1 MQFFKRWQ
9 VHVVLFI
16 LGFFLLNMIIE
27 FLFLRIDGDN
37 MLMMTD
43 MQQTEN
49 IDIVFVG
56 NSYSR
61 RFIDNTSVETIL
73 RLDTFNLSSLSI
85 GIDGSYAMMQEM
97 FDCHKPKVAVYVY
110 DYVSEAVIVQNRLW
124 PFLHNFPAK
133 IEYTLEVSKNDKA
146 YLDRFFPWRSFH
158 PENKD
163 DFYVNLSGK
172 INPEGFYQMKLKA
185 IQKTIQVYDRKGS
198 CITYPKVDTKDLKNK
213 MNRKVKA
220 PEIVDVSMRNT
231 LEKMKRL
238 CDKNKCQLIVI
249 MVPPIQ
255 QIVLGDQKYASYSK
269 TTEEICNDNKIPF
282 YHFAYAKEGL
292 LPDLT
297 DYFYNSTHINGDGA
311 KIFSVSL
318 ARLLKEYLAGKDVSA
333 YFYTPEAYLETKDY
347 ILNGWYTEKK
357 EGSQITYTADSIYGS
372 SVKPEYCFTAVDE
385 DGEEILLQDYY
396 SVRQCTIPEDEMK
409 DKTIRIKI
417 RNAANRNQDP
427 IIAVKK

>member
-1 MQFFKRWQ
+1 MRFFKRWQ
-9 VHVVLFI
+9 VHVVLFV

-43 MQQTEN
+43 MRQAEN

-61 RFIDNTSVETIL
+61 RFIDNTSVESIL
-73 RLDTFNLSSLSI
+73 KMDTFNLSSLSI

-97 FDCHKPKVAVYVY
+97 FDYHKPKVAVYVY

-133 IEYTLEVSKNDKA
+133 IEYTLEASKNDEA
-146 YLDRFFPWRSFH
+146 YLDRFFPWRAFH
-158 PENKD
+158 PQNKD
-163 DFYVNLSGK
+163 DFYTNLSGK
-172 INPEGFYQMKLKA
+172 INPEEFYQMKLKA

-198 CITYPKVDTKDLKNK
+198 CITYPEVDTKDLKNK

-220 PEIVDVSMRNT
+220 PVTPDVSMRNT
-231 LEKMKRL
+231 IEKMKKL

-255 QIVLGDQKYASYSK
+255 QIVLGDQKYTFYSK
-269 TTEEICNDNKIPF
+269 ATEEICDDNKIPF
-282 YHFAYAKEGL
+282 YHFAYAREDL

-311 KIFSVSL
+311 KIFSNSL
-318 ARLLKEYLAGKDVSA
+318 ARLLKEYLANKDVST
-333 YFYTPEAYLETKDY
+333 YFYTPEEYSETKNY
-347 ILNGWYTEKK
+347 ILNGWYTEILKDD
-357 EGSQITYTADSIYGS
+357 QITYTADSIYGIP
-372 SVKPEYCFTAVDE
+372 VKPEYRFTAVDE
-385 DGEEILLQDYY
+385 EGNETLLQDYY
-396 SVRQCTIPEDEMK
+396 STRECTVSASEMVGK
-409 DKTIRIKI
+409 SIRIEIK
-417 RNAANRNQDP
+417 NAASWKQP
-427 IIAVKK
+427 PVIAVKK